1 MQLNEL
7 NKQLI
12 CIRRRTWTIPEGIRR
27 RFSVDSL
34 RRQSIQSLS
43 TASQSLSLKKL
54 TTWAFI
60 KKVKGLMKSTM
71 ALIHSSVSL
80 AVAQEYLHRPAI
92 CLKLSV
98 WLYKES
104 IYPVKWVIF
113 ADDRKGKSHILW
125 EISLSKKKNLK
136 HDNFRAW
143 IENYVRK
150 NDNKNPKVFV
160 NAFIQPIKFRNR

>member
-7 NKQLI
+7 KKQLI

-92 CLKLSV
+92 CLTLSV

-113 ADDRKGKSHILW
+113 TDDRKGESHIFVRNKF
-125 EISLSKKKNLK
+125 IKKK
-136 HDNFRAW
+136 
-143 IENYVRK
+143 
-150 NDNKNPKVFV
+150 
-160 NAFIQPIKFRNR
+160 KFKTW

>member
-1 MQLNEL
+1 MQLNKL

-92 CLKLSV
+92 CLTLSA

-104 IYPVKWVIF
+104 IYPVNWVIF
-113 ADDRKGKSHILW
+113 AIAGDRKGKSHIFMRN
-125 EISLSKKKNLK
+125 SLKN
-136 HDNFRAW
+136 DNFRAW
-143 IENYVRK
+143 IENYAPK
-150 NDNKNPKVFV
+150 NDNENPKVFL